1 MTIKEIATLLDANVV
16 AGADKQDDEIEKC
29 FASDLMSDVLT
40 LKDTP
45 LLVSGLCNMQTIR
58 TCDMAGIDYIIIV
71 RGKKITDDMIE
82 EAEENGMVLM
92 GCRYSLFKT
101 CGLLYA
107 AGLKPMF

>member
-1 MTIKEIATLLDANVV
+1 MTLKEIAALLDADVV
-16 AGADKQDDEIEKC
+16 AGADKLEHEIEKC

-71 RGKKITDDMIE
+71 RAKKITDDMRE

-101 CGLLYA
+101 CGLLYG
-107 AGLKPMF
+107 AGVKPLY